1 MPAQRPIMI
10 KCIVRGVSTVDGGV
24 KKFSADAMPD
34 EVLSAIDDVQKNS
47 AAIVEVAGI
56 ANNAT
61 SVATGAK
68 TTAEAAKTTA
78 EAAKTTAEAAKTTAE
93 AALKVE
99 NGTVKVS
106 GNVALQDTSNVIKI
120 GSYTDSGTTFPRTY
134 LGVSKMVIKS
144 DDRNPGFTT
153 IALDGETGSANP
165 LSKIKLAS
173 NDGLYLTIDSD
184 GAIKR
189 FKGVTIN
196 DIVFTKSAITIPSST
211 SGSTKKFKIT
221 VDDTG
226 TLSATEVTN

>member
-78 EAAKTTAEAAKTTAE
+78 EAA
-93 AALKVE
+93 LKVE

-134 LGVSKMVIKS
+134 LGVSRMVIKS

>member
-1 MPAQRPIMI
+1 MPAQGPIMI

-34 EVLSAIDDVQKNS
+34 EVLSAIDDVQENS

-78 EAAKTTAEAAKTTAE
+78 EAAKTTAEAA
-93 AALKVE
+93 LKVE

-106 GNVALQDTSNVIKI
+106 GNVALQDTSNAFKI
-120 GSYTDSGTTFPRTY
+120 GSYTDSGTTYPRTY
-134 LGVSKMVIKS
+134 LGVSRMVIKS
-144 DDRNPGFTT
+144 HDLNPGFTT

-165 LSKIKLAS
+165 LSKITLAS
-173 NDGLYLTIDSD
+173 NDGLYLTIDS
-184 GAIKR
+184 GGTIKR

>member
-1 MPAQRPIMI
+1 MASQKPQIT
-10 KCIVRGVSTVDGGV
+10 KIVPRSIATADGGV
-24 KKFSADAMPD
+24 KKFPVSSMPD
-34 EVLSAIDDVQKNS
+34 EVLSAIDDVQQNS

-78 EAAKTTAEAAKTTAE
+78 EAA
-93 AALKVE
+93 LKVE

-106 GNVALQDTSNVIKI
+106 GNVALQDTSNALKI

-134 LGVSKMVIKS
+134 LGVSRMVIKS
-144 DDRNPGFTT
+144 NDGNPGFTT

-165 LSKIKLAS
+165 LSKITLAS
-173 NDGLYLTIDSD
+173 NDGLDLTIDS
-184 GAIKR
+184 GGTIKR

-196 DIVFTKSAITIPSST
+196 DIVFTKSTITIPSST
-211 SGSTKKFKIT
+211 PNSTKKFKIT

-226 TLSATEVTN
+226 TISATEVTT

>member
-1 MPAQRPIMI
+1 MPVSRIT
-10 KCIVRGVSTVDGGV
+10 KIVSRSIATADGGV
-24 KKFSADAMPD
+24 KKFPVSSMPD

-106 GNVALQDTSNVIKI
+106 GNVALQDTSNALKI

-134 LGVSKMVIKS
+134 LGVSRMVINS
-144 DDRNPGFTT
+144 NDRNPGFTT
-153 IALDGETGSANP
+153 IALDGATGSANP
-165 LSKIKLAS
+165 LSKITLAS
-173 NDGLYLTIDSD
+173 NDGLDLRIDS
-184 GAIKR
+184 GGTIKR

-211 SGSTKKFKIT
+211 PNSTKKFKIT
-221 VDDTG
+221 VDDAG
-226 TLSATEVTN
+226 TISATEVTT

>member
-1 MPAQRPIMI
+1 MPAQGPIMI

-34 EVLSAIDDVQKNS
+34 EVLSAIDDVQENS

-78 EAAKTTAEAAKTTAE
+78 EAA
-93 AALKVE
+93 LKVE

-106 GNVALQDTSNVIKI
+106 GNVALQDTSNAFKI
-120 GSYTDSGTTFPRTY
+120 CSYTDSGTTYPRTY
-134 LGVSKMVIKS
+134 LGVSRMVIKS
-144 DDRNPGFTT
+144 HDLNPGFTT

-165 LSKIKLAS
+165 LSKITLAS
-173 NDGLYLTIDSD
+173 NDGLYLTIDS
-184 GAIKR
+184 GGTIKR

>member
-1 MPAQRPIMI
+1 MPAQGPIMI

-34 EVLSAIDDVQKNS
+34 EVLSAIDDVQENS

-78 EAAKTTAEAAKTTAE
+78 EAAKTTAEAA
-93 AALKVE
+93 LKVE

-106 GNVALQDTSNVIKI
+106 GNVALQDTSNAFKI
-120 GSYTDSGTTFPRTY
+120 CSYTDSGTTYPRTY
-134 LGVSKMVIKS
+134 LGVSRMVIKS
-144 DDRNPGFTT
+144 HDLNPGFTT

-165 LSKIKLAS
+165 LSKITLAS
-173 NDGLYLTIDSD
+173 NDGLYLTIDS
-184 GAIKR
+184 GGTIKR

>member
-1 MPAQRPIMI
+1 MPAQGPIMI

-34 EVLSAIDDVQKNS
+34 EVLSAIDDVQENS

-78 EAAKTTAEAAKTTAE
+78 EAA
-93 AALKVE
+93 LKVE

-106 GNVALQDTSNVIKI
+106 GNVALQDTSNAFKI
-120 GSYTDSGTTFPRTY
+120 GSYTDSGTTYPRTY
-134 LGVSKMVIKS
+134 LGVSRMVIKS
-144 DDRNPGFTT
+144 HDLNPGFTT

-165 LSKIKLAS
+165 LSKITLAS
-173 NDGLYLTIDSD
+173 NDGLYLTIDS
-184 GAIKR
+184 GGTIKR